1 MTIRSWKPVVCSCA
15 LVLIFLALTAVTGRT
30 AEIAPFP
37 TSNQSPL
44 VQIFG
49 LPQAGTAWVL
59 PAGNHALTVSEDIA
73 SNFAHDETSREKILL
88 DGESYRTVLSL
99 RRGIGS
105 DLELGLE
112 LPFVGHGGGIFDDFI
127 VGWHDTFNLPQGGR
141 KSAPKGRLLYRY
153 EKDGTVRLL
162 LDESGYG
169 LGDIRL
175 TGGWQLYR
183 EATGTARHAIA
194 LRGSLKFPTGSA
206 AWLRGSGST
215 DVALWLSGSSTFTL
229 PGPWGELGGYAAGGG
244 MIMTR
249 GDVLPDQQR
258 HLAGFG
264 AAGFGYAPA
273 DWITL
278 KLQLDGH
285 TSLYDNTDLRE
296 LGNPSLELRM
306 GGDINFSGDTSLS
319 IAVSEDLAVNTAP
332 DVTLHL
338 SLSHRF

>member
-1 MTIRSWKPVVCSCA
+1 MTIRLDP
-15 LVLIFLALTAVTGRT
+15 
-30 AEIAPFP
+30 
-37 TSNQSPL
+37 
-44 VQIFG
+44 
-49 LPQAGTAWVL
+49 VL

-73 SNFAHDETSREKILL
+73 SNFARDETSREKILL

-215 DVALWLSGSSTFTL
+215 DVALWLSGSSTFTSF
-229 PGPWGELGGYAAGGG
+229 EFGGRRSVRSWCASA
-244 MIMTR
+244 TR
-249 GDVLPDQQR
+249 
-258 HLAGFG
+258 
-264 AAGFGYAPA
+264 
-273 DWITL
+273 I
-278 KLQLDGH
+278 
-285 TSLYDNTDLRE
+285 
-296 LGNPSLELRM
+296 PSLWRRSRSWARGRM
-306 GGDINFSGDTSLS
+306 SSRCS
-319 IAVSEDLAVNTAP
+319 RA
-332 DVTLHL
+332 
-338 SLSHRF
+338 

>member
-1 MTIRSWKPVVCSCA
+1 MAIHFVKPAARAGA
-15 LVLIFLALTAVTGRT
+15 LSFLFLVLTAVAGGA
-30 AEIAPFP
+30 AEIAAFP
-37 TSNQSPL
+37 TANQSPL

-49 LPQAGTAWVL
+49 LPRAGTAAVL
-59 PAGNHALTVSEDIA
+59 PAGRYAFTVVEDVA
-73 SNFAHDETSREKILL
+73 SNFAHDETSQEKILL

-99 RRGIGS
+99 SRGIGS

-112 LPFVGHGGGIFDDFI
+112 LPFVGHSSGVFDDFI
-127 VGWHDTFNLPQGGR
+127 EGWHDTFSLPQGGR
-141 KSAPKGRLLYRY
+141 QSSAGNRLLYRY

-183 EATGTARHAIA
+183 GTGGTARHALA
-194 LRGSLKFPTGSA
+194 LRGSLKLPTGSS

-215 DVALWLSGSSTFTL
+215 DIALWLSGSSSFTL
-229 PGPWGELGGYAAGGG
+229 PGPWGELGFYGAGGG
-244 MIMTR
+244 MVMTR

-258 HLAGFG
+258 HAAGFG

-285 TSLYDNTDLRE
+285 TPMYGDSGLRE
-296 LGNPSLELRM
+296 LSNPALEIRM
-306 GGDINFSGDTSLS
+306 GGDINFSASTALS
-319 IAVSEDLAVNTAP
+319 IAVSEDLAVFTAP